1 VTISLWHDLTTAQI
15 GVFAVENVFW
25 KTAFNLLT
33 RNARTAAVYLLQR
46 DHLLLLVAMVGG
58 SIALVNVAQK
68 AHVNLKKSR
77 AFIAALCFIPEA
89 HNTMLRK

>member
-15 GVFAVENVFW
+15 GVFAIGNVFW

-68 AHVNLKKSR
+68 AHVNLKRSR
-77 AFIAALCFIPEA
+77 AFIAVLCFIPEA
-89 HNTMLRK
+89 YNTMLHK

>member
-1 VTISLWHDLTTAQI
+1 VTTSLWRGLTTVQI
-15 GVFAVENVFW
+15 DVFVAANVFW

-68 AHVNLKKSR
+68 AHVNLKRSR
-77 AFIAALCFIPEA
+77 AFIAVLCFIPEA
-89 HNTMLRK
+89 YNTMLHK